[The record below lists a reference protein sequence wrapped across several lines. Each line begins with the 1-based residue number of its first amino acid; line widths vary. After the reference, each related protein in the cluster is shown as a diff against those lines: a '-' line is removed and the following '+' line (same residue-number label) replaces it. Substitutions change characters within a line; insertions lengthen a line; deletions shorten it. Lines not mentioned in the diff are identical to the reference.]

1 MFGYIRAYRPYL
13 RVCELDLYKGVYCGL
28 CKTISSRCGYAATFT
43 LSYDFVF
50 LTLMKLGIDGAELK
64 CEKKRCP
71 MHPIRKTTC
80 VSCRCSENSAF
91 EYSADSAAILTY
103 HKLLDDI
110 RDKGALKKLIAAAL
124 LPFYRKPYRRASE
137 RYPHL
142 AKTIENAMSLQRKL
156 EKEKCRSIDMASE
169 PTAIMMRA
177 IFRELA
183 RFDPDMRDTL
193 GAFGYMLGRYV
204 YLCDALDDLR
214 EDFRTQN
221 YNPLITDKLKKSE
234 QGRSELSGE
243 GFKNTAEA
251 VEQSVYLTLG
261 AMSQSYVKLELSEIK
276 PIIDNIVYLG
286 LKNTF
291 SGIKNEVKK
300 NNNNKMTKGKQTI

>member
-71 MHPIRKTTC
+71 MHPIKKTPC
-80 VSCRCSENSAF
+80 VSCRRTDNSAF
-91 EYSADSAAILTY
+91 EYSSDAAAILTY
-103 HKLLDDI
+103 NKLLDDLH
-110 RDKGALKKLIAAAL
+110 DKGIAKKLAAAAL

-137 RYPHL
+137 RYPYL
-142 AKTIENAMSLQRKL
+142 AETVEKAMKLQSRL
-156 EKEKCRSIDMASE
+156 EKEKCSSIDIASE
-169 PTAIMMRA
+169 PTAIMMKA
-177 IFRELA
+177 IFRELS
-183 RFDPDMRDTL
+183 RCDPDMRDAL

-214 EDFRTQN
+214 EDFRTKN
-221 YNPLITDKLKKSE
+221 YNPLITDKLKTAE
-234 QGRSELSGE
+234 RSRKELSDE
-243 GFKNTAEA
+243 GFKNAAEA
-251 VEQSVYLTLG
+251 AEQSVYLTLG
-261 AMSQSYVKLELSEIK
+261 AMSQSYVGIELNGMK
-276 PIIDNIVYLG
+276 PILDNIVYLG

-291 SGIKNEVKK
+291 SRIKNEVKK
-300 NNNNKMTKGKQTI
+300 NNKNKMTKGKQTI